1 MAAEGELL
9 DSGSGSISET
19 MFSSVNRWRCGTL
32 LDWNGVCFFQGWF
45 VALFRHGDWRLEIW
59 ERWREETTGAPRRA
73 GRGRDARG
81 SPRPRYPAK
90 KHELLWFWG
99 AAHAKNLPPGTS
111 SRHPGK
117 TPRARRATRCRL
129 RDVADLG
136 AKGPWFLGIYA
147 CVPRPPPPS
156 DVMRRHS
163 RCRICLLCLLCLFSC
178 SLDLLICSS

>member
-19 MFSSVNRWRCGTL
+19 MFSSVNRWRCGAL
-32 LDWNGVCFFQGWF
+32 LEWCLFFPGVVRGS
-45 VALFRHGDWRLEIW
+45 LSPWRLEIGD
-59 ERWREETTGAPRRA
+59 WRF
-73 GRGRDARG
+73 GRGGERKRREPRDARDAG
-81 SPRPRYPAK
+81 GTRGVHHAPGTPPRNMSCCG
-90 KHELLWFWG
+90 FGG
-99 AAHAKNLPPGTS
+99 AAHAKILPPGTS

-163 RCRICLLCLLCLFSC
+163 RCRICLLCLLCLFS
-178 SLDLLICSS
+178 